1 MIMTQ
6 GNWQAD
12 ASVIGASVIALV
24 ILKGG
29 DMSKQTRTLVAIG
42 VTGAVVAL
50 LVDGYIKPKM
60 LP

>member
-12 ASVIGASVIALV
+12 AAVIGSATIALV

-29 DMSKQTRTLVAIG
+29 DMSKKTRTLVAIG
-42 VTGAVVAL
+42 IAGAVVAIL
-50 LVDGYIKPKM
+50 ADGFIKPKL